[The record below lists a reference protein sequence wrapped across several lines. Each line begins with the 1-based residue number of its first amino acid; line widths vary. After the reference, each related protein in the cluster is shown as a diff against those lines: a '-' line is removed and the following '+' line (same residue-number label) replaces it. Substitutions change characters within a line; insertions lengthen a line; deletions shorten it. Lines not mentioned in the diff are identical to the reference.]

1 MRSPG
6 ARVLSILLALRSK
19 LQIHLFTSVMRQQG
33 ESGGDSLKEEAHAF
47 FDVVLFSS
55 ISSLLPSA
63 CIVKLF
69 LQHREKKDWERDVMR
84 RWECDKGCRKIR
96 RKQKTACVSS
106 RLFSLLVTNIAEF
119 NKHKGANVFYFLSS
133 LPLLS
138 PPPHQPP
145 RQCLAPTCHLSS
157 VN

>member
-69 LQHREKKDWERDVMR
+69 LQHREKKD
-84 RWECDKGCRKIR
+84 
-96 RKQKTACVSS
+96 
-106 RLFSLLVTNIAEF
+106 
-119 NKHKGANVFYFLSS
+119 
-133 LPLLS
+133 
-138 PPPHQPP
+138 
-145 RQCLAPTCHLSS
+145 
-157 VN
+157 